1 MVSISANA
9 VRWCLGAALIAG
21 AGCGGPPP
29 APARP
34 TAFRVAVSERS
45 VGIPYGPLVLLRTGA
60 QLVAIRVTAASRLGN
75 AIEYEWDLA
84 PAGGTVI
91 VSETHGSASTVES
104 NGFGQVV
111 AGPLRFKWSRGS
123 QDFGWLY
130 WPVGL
135 ADIAVCSR
143 TWRNLEGINLED
155 PDIFW
160 YTKEMFE

>member
-1 MVSISANA
+1 MVSISANV

-21 AGCGGPPP
+21 VGCGGPPP

-45 VGIPYGPLVLLRTGA
+45 IGIPYGPVTLLRTGA
-60 QLVAIRVTAASRLGN
+60 ELVALRVTAASRLGN

-84 PAGGTVI
+84 PAGGTGF

-104 NGFGQVV
+104 SGFGQVV
-111 AGPLRFKWSRGS
+111 AGPLRFQWSRGS
-123 QDFGWLY
+123 QDFGWIY

-135 ADIAVCSR
+135 TDIAVCSR
-143 TWRNLEGINLED
+143 TWRNLEEIDLEN

-160 YTKEMFE
+160 YTPEMFE

>member
-45 VGIPYGPLVLLRTGA
+45 IGIPYGPLVLLRTGG
-60 QLVAIRVTAASRLGN
+60 QHVAIRVTAASRLGN

-84 PAGGTVI
+84 PAGGTVF

-104 NGFGQVV
+104 NGF
-111 AGPLRFKWSRGS
+111 FKWSRGS

-135 ADIAVCSR
+135 ADISVCSR
-143 TWRNLEGINLED
+143 TWRNLEEIDLED

-160 YTKEMFE
+160 YTPEMFE